1 MTDMT
6 DLEKYRL
13 LDKIT
18 KYIIWLLEICF
29 FAVFIALAI
38 AVHSKNKTI
47 NYQKY
52 IIEQYE
58 HNYRP
63 VQQEQN

>member
-1 MTDMT
+1 MT

-13 LDKIT
+13 LNKIT
-18 KYIIWLLEICF
+18 KYIAWLLEICF
-29 FAVFIALAI
+29 FVVFIALAI

-47 NYQKY
+47 NHQKY